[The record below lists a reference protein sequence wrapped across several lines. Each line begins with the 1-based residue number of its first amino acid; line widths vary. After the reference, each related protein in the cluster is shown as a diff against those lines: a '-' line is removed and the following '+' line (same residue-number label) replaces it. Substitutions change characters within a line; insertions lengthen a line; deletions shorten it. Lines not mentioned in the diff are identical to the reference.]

1 MSTRTQVIMFEPR
14 EKKDRRG
21 KRPRRIPRPVT
32 VEVDPDERLTLSV
45 TEAAQRIGIGR
56 TLMYELIAAGQI
68 ETVHIG
74 RAHRVRVEE
83 LVAFLDRQTAGQ
95 RRAEPTS

>member
-14 EKKDRRG
+14 KNERRG

-32 VEVDPDERLTLSV
+32 VEVEPDERLTLSV
-45 TEAAQRIGIGR
+45 MEAAQRIGIGR
-56 TLMYELIAAGQI
+56 TLMYELIAAGRI

-83 LVAFLDRQTAGQ
+83 LVAFLDRQTADQ
-95 RRAEPTS
+95 RRAEPAS